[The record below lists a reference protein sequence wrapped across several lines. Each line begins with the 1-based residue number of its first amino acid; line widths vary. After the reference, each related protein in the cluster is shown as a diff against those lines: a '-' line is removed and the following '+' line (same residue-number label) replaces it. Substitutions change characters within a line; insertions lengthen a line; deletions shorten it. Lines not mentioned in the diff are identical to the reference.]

1 MLVSGAFAGFV
12 SGLFGIGG
20 GIILMPALIYGF
32 DQLGYSRIFTTHLSI
47 GTSLAIIAPT
57 TAYTAWA
64 YYKHGSGE
72 ITTLSR
78 LAIPASCGSLI
89 GSWLASGLSGNILRL
104 IFAVLIML
112 IALNLLKKKHFVF
125 GKKLPAS
132 YITVSYTHLTLPTK
146 RIV

>member
-1 MLVSGAFAGFV
+1 MNYEIIYLILLTLVSGAFAGFV
-12 SGLFGIGG
+12 SGLFAIGG

-72 ITTLSR
+72 ITTL
-78 LAIPASCGSLI
+78 LSLI
-89 GSWLASGLSGNILRL
+89 HI
-104 IFAVLIML
+104 
-112 IALNLLKKKHFVF
+112 
-125 GKKLPAS
+125 
-132 YITVSYTHLTLPTK
+132 
-146 RIV
+146 